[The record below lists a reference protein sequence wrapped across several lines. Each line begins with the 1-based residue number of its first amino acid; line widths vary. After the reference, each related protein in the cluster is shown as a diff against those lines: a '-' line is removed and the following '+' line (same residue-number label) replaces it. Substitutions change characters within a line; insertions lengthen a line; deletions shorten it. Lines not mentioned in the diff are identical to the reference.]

1 MKKAICALLTL
12 TMILA
17 ITGTA
22 LAADVSASY
31 NNGMLTVSTT
41 TDGWFRISVD
51 GQGTDRSVTPRV
63 PTLTFAYQLADGTHR
78 ISISSDIVGSGS
90 TTIQVVNGVS
100 VQGGSENAAQATEA
114 PAAKEHKEHIEETV
128 PGVEPTCTENGLSE
142 GTRCTIGGET
152 LTGMEVIPALGH
164 RYKIVNHTDSMN
176 YFECVRCGNKMQA
189 NANMAIQNRYGNI
202 ILNGEGAVAD
212 YKAAPSKENEGAMTF
227 TLDQA
232 AEKIVVTLDNS
243 LIMQIMREGSSQVV
257 IVNGKTVTTIDLY
270 QISPS
275 WFNTAEKVET
285 YIFTVDSEAQITAQ
299 TMVNGELLTADTFA
313 GVTVK

>member
-1 MKKAICALLTL
+1 MKKLICLTIA
-12 TMILA
+12 MFAMLA
-17 ITGTA
+17 CMNVA
-22 LAADVSASY
+22 LAVDAVY
-31 NNGMLTVSTT
+31 NNGIITVSTSDSGFFEIII
-41 TDGWFRISVD
+41 DGTL
-51 GQGTDRSVTPRV
+51 TDRWVGTGMQSNS
-63 PTLTFAYQLADGTHR
+63 FSMQLENGKHTVRLYSPDG
-78 ISISSDIVGSGS
+78 D
-90 TTIQVVNGVS
+90 
-100 VQGGSENAAQATEA
+100 GGSSNTFWVGPVQENAQENGESSESGTSNE
-114 PAAKEHKEHIEETV
+114 PVKVSAA
-128 PGVEPTCTENGLSE
+128 EPTCVKEGVDENGN
-142 GTRCTIGGET
+142 T
-152 LTGMEVIPALGH
+152 IPALGH

-212 YKAAPSKENEGAMTF
+212 YKAAPSKENKSVMTF

-243 LIMQIMREGSSQVV
+243 LIMQIMREGSSQVE

-285 YIFTVDSEAQITAQ
+285 YIFTVDSEAQITVQ

>member
-1 MKKAICALLTL
+1 MKKYVWLIAPLI
-12 TMILA
+12 MIVLF
-17 ITGTA
+17 IS
-22 LAADVSASY
+22 SAFAVDATY
-31 NNGMLTVSTT
+31 HDGRVTVSTSDPGFFEILI
-41 TDGWFRISVD
+41 DGA
-51 GQGTDRSVTPRV
+51 GTGRWVGTGMPSN
-63 PTLTFAYQLADGTHR
+63 TFSWELADGKHTVR
-78 ISISSDIVGSGS
+78 LYSPDGD
-90 TTIQVVNGVS
+90 
-100 VQGGSENAAQATEA
+100 GGSSNTFWVGPVQENAQENGESSESGTSNE
-114 PAAKEHKEHIEETV
+114 PVKVSAA
-128 PGVEPTCTENGLSE
+128 EPTCVKEGVDENGN
-142 GTRCTIGGET
+142 T
-152 LTGMEVIPALGH
+152 IPALGH

-212 YKAAPSKENEGAMTF
+212 YKAAPSKENESVMTF

-243 LIMQIMREGSSQVV
+243 LIMQIMREGSSQVE

-285 YIFTVDSEAQITAQ
+285 YIFTVDSEAQITVQ

>member
-1 MKKAICALLTL
+1 MKKTICALLTL
-12 TMILA
+12 TLILA
-17 ITGTA
+17 ITSTA

-31 NNGMLTVSTT
+31 SNGMLTVSTT

-63 PTLTFAYQLADGTHR
+63 PTLTFAYELADGSHR

-100 VQGGSENAAQATEA
+100 VNGGSENVPKATEA
-114 PAAKEHKEHIEETV
+114 PVIKEHEEHNPESV
-128 PGVEPTCTENGLSE
+128 PGVEPTCMQNGLTE
-142 GTRCTIGGET
+142 GTRCTVGGER
-152 LTGMEVIPALGH
+152 LTGLEVLPALGH
-164 RYKIVNHTDSMN
+164 RYAVVSHNETTN
-176 YFECVRCGNKMQA
+176 FFECKRCGAKLQA
-189 NANMAIQNRYGNI
+189 GLKDAVQNRYGNI

-212 YKAAPSKENEGAMTF
+212 YKAAPSKENERVMTF

-232 AEKIVVTLDNS
+232 TEKIVVTLDNS
-243 LIMQIMREGSSQVV
+243 LIMQIMREGSSQVE
-257 IVNGKTVTTIDLY
+257 IVNGKIVTAIDLY

-275 WFNTAEKVET
+275 WFNTAEKVEN
-285 YIFTVDSEAQITAQ
+285 YIFTVDSEAQITVQ
-299 TMVNGELLTADTFA
+299 TMVNGELLTAKTFA